1 MPTARSDEQPALPS
15 RVRFADGQARH
26 LCTERFLFC
35 SPPSP
40 CCERSQSRARLWDAP
55 RGCLG
60 YESPLPS
67 TISDGTG
74 SLPQCLTPVCANL
87 GAFPHPGG
95 YLHTSAML
103 LHYCN
108 TTSYLLR
115 GPKNL
120 PPRCPAPP
128 RAYSFSDGC
137 CSDKGVACDCLSTVT
152 ARCWGGQDSRL
163 PHLLQIWTIN
173 TCGELMAVLFLK
185 VWGMQGT

>member
-1 MPTARSDEQPALPS
+1 MLMDRPGTYALKDFFSAPLPLLAAS
-15 RVRFADGQARH
+15 A
-26 LCTERFLFC
+26 
-35 SPPSP
+35 PSP
-40 CCERSQSRARLWDAP
+40 GQGGGML

-67 TISDGTG
+67 TISDAGTG
-74 SLPQCLTPVCANL
+74 SLPQCLTPVRLCGSTEPCANP

-115 GPKNL
+115 GPKSL

-152 ARCWGGQDSRL
+152 ARCWGGQGSASPISCRFG
-163 PHLLQIWTIN
+163 Q
-173 TCGELMAVLFLK
+173 
-185 VWGMQGT
+185 